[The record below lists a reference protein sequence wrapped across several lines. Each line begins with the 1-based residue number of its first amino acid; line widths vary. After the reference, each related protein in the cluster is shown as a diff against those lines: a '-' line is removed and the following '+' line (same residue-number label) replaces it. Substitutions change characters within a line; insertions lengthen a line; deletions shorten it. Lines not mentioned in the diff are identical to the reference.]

1 LAGHIVVN
9 ENRER
14 YVTDKGRRTMKIMPI
29 FGTRPEAVKLAPII
43 TALRQREDVELV
55 VLSTG
60 QHDDLLTPILDLFDI
75 DPDID
80 LQVMRPG
87 QTPTRVAAEVLL
99 RLEPVLHDQRPDWIL
114 VQGDTTT
121 VMAAAIAAHYARVRI
136 GHVEAGLR
144 SYDRRNP
151 FPEEA
156 NRVVAG
162 HLADLHFAPTEAAR
176 RNLER
181 EGINPSAIHVT
192 GNPVVDAL
200 LMVKER
206 LREIKVDGSL
216 AELPVDRP
224 LLLVTA
230 HRRENFGRP
239 IQDICAALKEIS
251 RIHNVHIAYPVHPNP
266 NICQPVTELLAN
278 EPSITLLP
286 PLDYL
291 SFIWLME
298 RSYLI
303 LTDSGGLQEEGAC
316 LGKPVFVLREVT
328 ERPEAVAAGVA
339 RIVGTDPAI
348 IVHNVSSVLRDA
360 KCYAQM
366 ARPVDVF
373 GDGKTADRIV
383 NALLQSGVR

>member
-1 LAGHIVVN
+1 MLIIQSWKGCTWLMGG
-9 ENRER
+9 NRSLK
-14 YVTDKGRRTMKIMPI
+14 VMLI
-29 FGTRPEAVKLAPII
+29 FGTRPEAVKLAPVINF
-43 TALRQREDVELV
+43 LRRVQGIEVV

-60 QHDDLLTPILDLFDI
+60 QHDDLLAPILNWFDI
-75 DPDID
+75 TPDID
-80 LQVMRPG
+80 LHVMRPN
-87 QTPTRVAAEVLL
+87 QTPTSVAAEVLL
-99 RLEPVLHDQRPDWIL
+99 RLEPILRQERPDWVL

-121 VMAAAIAAHYARVRI
+121 VMAAAVAAHYARARI

-144 SYDRRNP
+144 SYDRQNP

-156 NRVVAG
+156 NRVIAG

-176 RNLER
+176 QNLLR
-181 EGINPSAIHVT
+181 EGIDPTTVLVT

-200 LMVKER
+200 QMVRTR
-206 LREIKVDGSL
+206 LSEIQVDSSL
-216 AELPVDRP
+216 SALPTDKP
-224 LLLVTA
+224 LILVTA
-230 HRRENFGRP
+230 HRRENFGRS
-239 IQDICAALKEIS
+239 IRDICAALKGIV
-251 RIHNVHIAYPVHPNP
+251 RLNDVHIVYPVHPNP
-266 NICQPVTELLAN
+266 NIQQPVTELLME

-339 RIVGTDPAI
+339 RIVGTIPENI
-348 IVHNVSSVLRDA
+348 IRDVSSVLSDA
-360 KCYAQM
+360 DCYARM
-366 ARPVDVF
+366 ARPIDVF
-373 GDGKTADRIV
+373 GDGKAAERIA
-383 NALLQSGVR
+383 NALLNYGAR

>member
-1 LAGHIVVN
+1 
-9 ENRER
+9 
-14 YVTDKGRRTMKIMPI
+14 MKIMPI

-43 TALRQREDVELV
+43 TALRQRESVELV

-60 QHDDLLTPILDLFDI
+60 QHDDLLMPILDLFDI

-80 LQVMRPG
+80 LRVMRPD
-87 QTPTRVAAEVLL
+87 QTPTGVAAEVLL
-99 RLEPVLHDQRPDWIL
+99 QLEPIFHREQPDWIL

-121 VMAAAIAAHYARVRI
+121 VMASAIAAHYARVRI
-136 GHVEAGLR
+136 AHVEAGLR

-176 RNLER
+176 QNLLR
-181 EGINPSAIHVT
+181 EGIDPATIVIT

-200 LMVKER
+200 NRVRAR
-206 LREIKVDGSL
+206 LPEIRVDESL
-216 AELPVDRP
+216 LALPDGKP
-224 LLLVTA
+224 LILVTA

-239 IQDICAALKEIS
+239 IRDICLALRQLAAQ
-251 RIHNVHIAYPVHPNP
+251 HDVHIAYPVHPNP
-266 NICQPVTELLAN
+266 NVRQPVIELLAD
-278 EPSITLLP
+278 EPAISLLP

-298 RSYLI
+298 RSHLI

-316 LGKPVFVLREVT
+316 LGKPLFVLREVT

-339 RIVGTDPAI
+339 RIVGTDPAT
-348 IVHNVSSVLRDA
+348 IVQCVTEVLVDSRR
-360 KCYAQM
+360 YAEM
-366 ARPVDVF
+366 ARPVNVF
-373 GDGKTADRIV
+373 GDGHAAGRIV
-383 NALLQSGVR
+383 GALLEAGTG

>member
-1 LAGHIVVN
+1 
-9 ENRER
+9 
-14 YVTDKGRRTMKIMPI
+14 MKIMPI

-43 TALRQREDVELV
+43 TALRQREGVELV

-60 QHDDLLTPILDLFDI
+60 QHDDLLTPILNLFGI

-80 LQVMRPG
+80 LRVMRPG
-87 QTPTRVAAEVLL
+87 QTPTRVAADVLL
-99 RLEPVLHDQRPDWIL
+99 GLEPVLQGQRPDWIL
-114 VQGDTTT
+114 VQGDTTS
-121 VMAAAIAAHYARVRI
+121 VMAAAIAAHYARVRV

-176 RNLER
+176 QNLLR
-181 EGINPSAIHVT
+181 EGIDPATIVVT

-200 LMVKER
+200 NMVRVR
-206 LREIKVDGSL
+206 LPEIR
-216 AELPVDRP
+216 VDRSLSALPTGKP
-224 LLLVTA
+224 LILVTA

-239 IQDICAALKEIS
+239 IRDICLALRQLTARHDI
-251 RIHNVHIAYPVHPNP
+251 HIAYPVHPNP
-266 NICQPVTELLAN
+266 NIRQPVTDLLAN
-278 EPSITLLP
+278 DPAITLLP

-298 RSYLI
+298 RSHLI

-339 RIVGTDPAI
+339 RIVGTDPAN
-348 IVHNVSSVLRDA
+348 IVHHVSSVLDDA
-360 KCYAQM
+360 KCYTQM

-373 GDGKTADRIV
+373 GDGKAAERIV
-383 NALLQSGVR
+383 NALMQAGVG